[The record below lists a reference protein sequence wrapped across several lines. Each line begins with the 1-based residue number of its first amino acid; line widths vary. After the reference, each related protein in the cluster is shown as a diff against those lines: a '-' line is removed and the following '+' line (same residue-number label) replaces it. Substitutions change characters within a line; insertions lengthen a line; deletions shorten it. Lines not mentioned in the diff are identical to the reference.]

1 MDSSNRIR
9 EKITEIQN
17 NLLVCR
23 GNLSQLG
30 NVNIQLKA
38 LLEIINTSNLEE
50 GEKIEWMDEYNKLND
65 VFNEL
70 QGVRQEHKSKLSKD
84 VNEANITTKRFS
96 ENYMS
101 QDHQTNDEFY
111 SNEGSRIDKIIAK
124 GMDSLENLKRQ
135 DVYINS
141 INNRLKG
148 ILNRLGV
155 SNTTIADIENRSFGD
170 KTLFIILILSLIL
183 LIILLKF
190 INK

>member
-38 LLEIINTSNLEE
+38 LLGIINTSDLEE